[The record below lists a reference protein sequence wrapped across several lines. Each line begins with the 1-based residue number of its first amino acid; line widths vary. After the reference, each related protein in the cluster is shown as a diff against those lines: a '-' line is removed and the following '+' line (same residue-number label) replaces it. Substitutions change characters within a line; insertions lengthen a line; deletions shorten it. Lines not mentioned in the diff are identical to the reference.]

1 MKICVSGACGF
12 IGGELI
18 RELESIGYDIVAIDD
33 GEVYQ
38 KQCDILGHKPF
49 KEFYDWKH
57 IYDNNQTDFLDDV
70 YFTFHLGANSS
81 TRAKW
86 EEIVKMNGY
95 FSTWFIMENN
105 LKKIP
110 IIFASSGA
118 IYGSRRKA
126 SSKVEPQTM
135 YGKSKAKVEEYI
147 TYFELSDVIALRYHN
162 VYGATESHKGNMASI
177 VSKWIDNYTQGIT
190 TNDLF
195 IGSKEIRRDFI
206 HVEDITKINVMFL
219 NFYNKYKQLPDTNIL
234 DVGMGRASSFESVAN
249 HIIKHTQ
256 GDIKFVKNPYTEK
269 NYQFYTKANIK
280 GISDIYQWLYDKPF
294 IPITIE
300 EGIKKVFTKKTQSY
314 AESIR

>member
-18 RELESIGYDIVAIDD
+18 KELESVGYDVVAIDD

-38 KQCDILGHKPF
+38 KQCEILGHKPF

-57 IYDNNQTDFLDDV
+57 IYENNKTDFLDDV
-70 YFTFHLGANSS
+70 YFTYHLGANSS
-81 TRAKW
+81 TRATW
-86 EEIVKMNGY
+86 EEIVVMNVY

-147 TYFELSDVIALRYHN
+147 TNFELSNVIALRYHN

-177 VSKWIDNYTQGIT
+177 VSKWIDNYNDGVL

-206 HVEDITKINVMFL
+206 HIDDITKINVMFL
-219 NFYNKYKQLPDTNIL
+219 NFYNKYKQLPDANIY
-234 DVGMGRASSFESVAN
+234 DVGMGRASSFESVAK
-249 HIIKHTQ
+249 HIMKHTN
-256 GDIKFVKNPYTEK
+256 GDVKLIKNPYTEK
-269 NYQFYTKANIK
+269 NYQFYTQANIK
-280 GISDIYQWLYDKPF
+280 AISDTYQWLYDKPF
-294 IPITIE
+294 IPINIE
-300 EGIKKVFTKKTQSY
+300 DGIKNVFIKKTQSY

>member
-18 RELESIGYDIVAIDD
+18 RELQSIGYDIVAIDD

-38 KQCDILGHKPF
+38 KQCQILGHEPF
-49 KEFYDWKH
+49 KEFYDWKFVLE
-57 IYDNNQTDFLDDV
+57 NKQSDFLNDV
-70 YFTFHLGANSS
+70 YFSYHLGANSS
-81 TRAKW
+81 TRATW
-86 EEIVKMNGY
+86 EELKTMNCY
-95 FSTWFIMENN
+95 FSSWFIMENN
-105 LKKIP
+105 LKHIP

-118 IYGSRRKA
+118 IYGSVRKP
-126 SSKVEPQTM
+126 SSKVDPLTM

-147 TYFELSDVIALRYHN
+147 SSLRLNDVIALRYHN

-177 VSKWIDNYTQGIT
+177 ISKWIDNYNQGIL

-195 IGSKEIRRDFI
+195 KGSKEIRRDFI
-206 HVEDITKINVMFL
+206 HIDDVTKINVMFL
-219 NFYNKYKQLPDTNIL
+219 NFYNKYKVLPDINVL

-249 HIIKHTQ
+249 QIIKHTK
-256 GDIKFVKNPYTEK
+256 GDFRLVKNPYTEK
-269 NYQFYTKANIK
+269 DYQFYTKADIK

-294 IPITIE
+294 TPTNLE
-300 EGIKKVFTKKTQSY
+300 DGIRKVFNKKIQIY